1 MMKAAKAALAMGRPI
16 CLFPEGTRVPHGE
29 RPPLRAGFAGLYAML
44 KVPVIPVAIDSG
56 RLSPRNSFLKRPG
69 TITFHVGE
77 IIPPVLPRAE
87 AEARVH
93 AATKPLHP
101 EGSGPRAGEILV
113 LLFPHDLSHVGLPS
127 TMSNSQRT
135 T

>member
-69 TITFHVGE
+69 TTTFHVGA
-77 IIPPVLPRAE
+77 IKPPGLTRT
-87 AEARVH
+87 
-93 AATKPLHP
+93 AAQ
-101 EGSGPRAGEILV
+101 GRGPATI
-113 LLFPHDLSHVGLPS
+113 HDLNP
-127 TMSNSQRT
+127 
-135 T
+135 